1 MNIRS
6 QRSKF
11 TLATAALTVA
21 AAVLAA
27 CGDTPADSPKAGT
40 PTTPYAKEG
49 DKPAPSKP
57 GVPEP
62 VFVDPHHAGPG
73 TGEKPKGDGTAQPGG
88 RAGRAAQPLD
98 LSLPSAPALTASA
111 ARALVDSALGSF
123 EKNPDATLVAIDYL
137 SRLGDAEAVR
147 KAAAPLLAKGEGSGG
162 YEDPDY
168 AGAALTALL
177 RAGDTSAGADLLNLA
192 EAFAAQGDVGDAVLA
207 AAPFLSEDQ
216 ATRMKSLLARWAA
229 QEDNFSPGE
238 TLEALAT
245 LRPTDADTLRIC
257 ADIARDPEQHPGVR
271 ASALGILLAANETQ
285 ANALGDAIATDAF
298 ESGTA
303 SDAIDGLAVR
313 GLVEAIPYIRTLTEK
328 AIVEEAAGPEIR
340 SAAFALV
347 DIRGVGAGKPEDMT
361 WLRSLLGKED
371 GIVDGDVR
379 AALWALGDDAETG
392 AAAAYLA
399 EIAGGV
405 KHSQDPTSGID
416 ILEALAIRGGA
427 AKPPFDRVVSAC
439 AVVAPNSIT
448 PNSDITA
455 QAMRM
460 HLAAAYAFLAKK

>member
-1 MNIRS
+1 MTGS
-6 QRSKF
+6 QRTKL
-11 TLATAALTVA
+11 TLAAAALAA
-21 AAVLAA
+21 AAVLSG
-27 CGDTPADSPKAGT
+27 CGDKPAASPSGET

-49 DKPAPSKP
+49 AKPAPSKP

-62 VFVDPHHAGPG
+62 VFVDPHHGGP
-73 TGEKPKGDGTAQPGG
+73 GEKPKGDGTSAPGT

-98 LSLPSAPALTASA
+98 LSLPAAPALTAGS
-111 ARALVDSALGSF
+111 ARALVDSALASF

-147 KAAAPLLAKGEGSGG
+147 KAAAPLLAKGEGTGG

-168 AGAALTALL
+168 AGVALTALL
-177 RAGDTSAGADLLNLA
+177 RAGDTSAGAQLVALA
-192 EAFAAQGDVGDAVLA
+192 EAFAAQGDVGDAVLG
-207 AAPFLSEDQ
+207 AAPLVSADE

-238 TLEALAT
+238 TLEALAA
-245 LRPTDADTLRIC
+245 LRPTDAESLRIC

-271 ASALGILLAANETQ
+271 ASALGVLLAANETQ
-285 ANALGDAIATDAF
+285 AKALGDAIATDAF

-313 GLVEAIPYIRTLTEK
+313 GLVEAIPYIRALVEK

-361 WLRSLLGKED
+361 WLRSLLGKEA

-416 ILEALAIRGGA
+416 ILEALALRGGA

-448 PNSDITA
+448 PTSDITA
-455 QAMRM
+455 QAMRL
-460 HLAAAYAFLAKK
+460 HLAAAYAFLAKN